1 MADMGGVGGWS
12 ARSVRISTTFVSSA
26 VGMAAGLVQVGVVT
40 ELGLEGS
47 VYKGKRK
54 KNLVTMVIT
63 RICCFT
69 KQEIPRM
76 LQITTLLLTQ
86 RQLLLGV
93 TSQR

>member
-47 VYKGKRK
+47 VYKGEK
-54 KNLVTMVIT
+54 KNFVNYQNH
-63 RICCFT
+63 
-69 KQEIPRM
+69 KNM
-76 LQITTLLLTQ
+76 LFY
-86 RQLLLGV
+86 
-93 TSQR
+93 